1 MLSLILAGEV
11 HPQPH
16 ISVFGNRK
24 KMILIGGTHQFSL
37 LRHRFGEHRF
47 GNAASRGDFLLTV
60 EHGSTVKRKSPR
72 EAAFCC
78 FSKPVA
84 QQWKWVG
91 PTNENHFS
99 FYYQTQRYVVVGEP
113 HPQPHYQTASKFFPR
128 KRFESGARATIFFV
142 VA

>member
-24 KMILIGGTHQFSL
+24 KMILIGETHQFSL

-60 EHGSTVKRKSPR
+60 EHGSTV
-72 EAAFCC
+72 ALF
-78 FSKPVA
+78 
-84 QQWKWVG
+84 
-91 PTNENHFS
+91 T
-99 FYYQTQRYVVVGEP
+99 
-113 HPQPHYQTASKFFPR
+113 
-128 KRFESGARATIFFV
+128 
-142 VA
+142 